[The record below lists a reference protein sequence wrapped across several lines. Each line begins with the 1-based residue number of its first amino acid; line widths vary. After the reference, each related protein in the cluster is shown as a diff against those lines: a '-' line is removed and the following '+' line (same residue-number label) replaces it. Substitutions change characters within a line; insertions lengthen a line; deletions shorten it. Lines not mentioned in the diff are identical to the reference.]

1 MVMAILKP
9 SQAYSHIA
17 TQYDKIYSSHKCE
30 IENEYIRTILKK
42 HNIPDGQVLDLG
54 CGTGN
59 FLDWFPESLF
69 RFEGVD
75 ISKEM
80 IKVAEYKYPEGK
92 FYVGDMV
99 NKKFYSGEFDS
110 IISLF
115 GSFSYCLKPE
125 VVIHNSYKSLKKD
138 GNFVIMP
145 LTPKWAYFQSQVS
158 FSEGVISTQLMYTDR
173 IIKKLLNGFTI
184 EKIYGFPIFLDMLSK
199 KYHDSKF
206 ICNLLKPIDKFL
218 STKICNA
225 GAYLIVVARKD

>member
-9 SQAYSHIA
+9 KQAYSHIA

-42 HNIPDGQVLDLG
+42 HNIPDGQILDLG

-59 FLDWFPESLF
+59 FLDWFPQSIF
-69 RFEGVD
+69 HFEGVD

-92 FYVGDMV
+92 FYVGDMA
-99 NKKFYSGEFDS
+99 NKKFYSGDFDS

-125 VVIHNSYKSLKKD
+125 VVIHNSYNSLKKN
-138 GNFVIMP
+138 GHFVIMP

-158 FSEGVISTQLMYTDR
+158 FLRV
-173 IIKKLLNGFTI
+173 
-184 EKIYGFPIFLDMLSK
+184 
-199 KYHDSKF
+199 
-206 ICNLLKPIDKFL
+206 
-218 STKICNA
+218 
-225 GAYLIVVARKD
+225 

>member
-1 MVMAILKP
+1 MAVLKP
-9 SQAYSHIA
+9 KQAYSKIA
-17 TQYDKIYSSHKCE
+17 KNYDDIYSYLKCE
-30 IENEYIRTILKK
+30 IENNYIRTILKNE
-42 HNIPDGQVLDLG
+42 NIPNGNVLDLG

-59 FLDWFPESLF
+59 YLDWFPDSF
-69 RFEGVD
+69 YKIKGID

-80 IKVAEYKYPEGK
+80 IDVAEYKYPMAK
-92 FYVGDMV
+92 FSVGDMADPLV
-99 NKKFYSGEFDS
+99 YEQGYDS

-115 GSFSYCLKPE
+115 GSFSYCLKPK

-206 ICNLLKPIDKFL
+206 ICNLPKPIDKFL